1 MSQAQ
6 KAQKSQKAQK
16 EPPRAE
22 QALGG
27 FPVVRI
33 NYDWRQDGIEIARGD
48 TRTAAEIA
56 ATHRESTQER
66 RIDRL
71 NVD

>member
-1 MSQAQ
+1 MSRAQ
-6 KAQKSQKAQK
+6 KVQKSQKAQK

-33 NYDWRQDGIEIARGD
+33 NYDLRQDGIEIARGD
-48 TRTAAEIA
+48 TRTATEIA
-56 ATHRESTQER
+56 DTRRELTQER
-66 RIDRL
+66 RIDRW